1 MSDIAGQTVAAAP
14 LEHRFAPLRR
24 LIHPGSLGIEIGPFL
39 NPLAAKRDGYRTL
52 VVDRYDSSTLREKA
66 RERGSKPAEIE
77 RIEPVD
83 YVGDASRLLDLVRGQ
98 GFTGLVDWI
107 VSCHNF
113 EHLPDPIRFLR
124 DCEALLA
131 PGGVL
136 VMIVPDKRTCFDRF
150 QPAATAAG
158 MIEAAEVI
166 PTTASEA
173 WAAFRQ
179 FSSSALL
186 DRGGTTTFAWGLA
199 ESDPERMLMGDPRP
213 PHARLQRQLAQGRDP
228 DFCGHRWR
236 FTPAVF
242 EAILFDLRILGLVGL
257 EVDEVIPTVHGEF
270 TVKLRAA
277 TPGELT
283 VEEIRR
289 RRTDL
294 CIRADDEAAVVSRAY
309 RALEAEL
316 AAARAELAGVRRA
329 A

>member
-1 MSDIAGQTVAAAP
+1 MSVIAEETVAAGP
-14 LEHRFAPLRR
+14 LDHRFAPLRR

-179 FSSSALL
+179 FSATTTL
-186 DRGGTTTFAWGLA
+186 DRCGAKVVAWGLA

-213 PHARLQRQLAQGRDP
+213 PTRVCSGSSRRGVIR
-228 DFCGHRWR
+228 
-236 FTPAVF
+236 TSAVT
-242 EAILFDLRILGLVGL
+242 AGGS
-257 EVDEVIPTVHGEF
+257 
-270 TVKLRAA
+270 
-277 TPGELT
+277 
-283 VEEIRR
+283 RR
-289 RRTDL
+289 RCLRRSSL
-294 CIRADDEAAVVSRAY
+294 ISASSAWSASRSTKSSP
-309 RALEAEL
+309 RSTGSS
-316 AAARAELAGVRRA
+316 R
-329 A
+329 

>member
-1 MSDIAGQTVAAAP
+1 MSDIAGQTVAAEP
-14 LEHRFAPLRR
+14 FEHRFAPLRR
-24 LIHPGSLGIEIGPFL
+24 VIHPGSLGIEIGPFL
-39 NPLAAKRDGYRTL
+39 YPLAAKRDGYRTL
-52 VVDRYDSSTLREKA
+52 VVDRYDSATLREKA
-66 RERGSKPAEIE
+66 REKGVKPAEIE

-83 YVGDASRLLDLVRGQ
+83 YVGDASRLLELVRGQ
-98 GFTGLVDWI
+98 GFTGQVDWI

-131 PGGVL
+131 PGGAL
-136 VMIVPDKRTCFDRF
+136 AMIVPDKRACFDRF

-158 MIEAAEVI
+158 MIEAAEAI
-166 PTTASEA
+166 PTPASEA

-186 DRGGTTTFAWGLA
+186 DRGGAKVVAWGLA

-213 PHARLQRQLAQGRDP
+213 RHAHLQRQLAEGLDP

-242 EAILFDLRILGLVGL
+242 ESILFALRILGLVGL

-270 TVKLRAA
+270 AMKLRAA
-277 TPGELT
+277 APGQLS

-294 CIRADDEAAVVSRAY
+294 RIRADDEAAVVSRAY

-316 AAARAELAGVRRA
+316 ATARAALARVGHA